1 MLVQNQFIH
10 KDQADTFR
18 DVLERENA
26 NGFDSTE
33 NKSDNKNNDAIS
45 HAILELVLSQ
55 GFGRYFQRHAGARE
69 CKMS

>member
-1 MLVQNQFIH
+1 MLG
-10 KDQADTFR
+10 
-18 DVLERENA
+18 RENVK
-26 NGFDSTE
+26 GHDSTE
-33 NKSDNKNNDAIS
+33 SESDNKNIDGIS